1 MSTKYSQ
8 RVITMEATYT
18 TPAAVADTSAAPNY
32 TMAEPNSTQTEPN
45 FTPAES
51 NSTMEEPNSAYAL
64 FRHIR
69 ELKRTSKRSHF
80 IKVSQTKIDL
90 TDQLICK
97 VKQRKKQGTISSE
110 DREILWR
117 EKDFRKYLRHRV
129 KRHEKEMRKIQKK
142 VLKMKGLL

>member
-1 MSTKYSQ
+1 
-8 RVITMEATYT
+8 MEATYA
-18 TPAAVADTSAAPNY
+18 TPAAAASEAPDS
-32 TMAEPNSTQTEPN
+32 TMAEHNSTPMETD

-51 NSTMEEPNSAYAL
+51 NSRTVEPNPAYAL
-64 FRHIR
+64 FRHLR

-80 IKVSQTKIDL
+80 INVSQTKIDL

-142 VLKMKGLL
+142 LLKIKGLW